1 MSFLKKLKTAIVIS
15 RPASWI
21 FGPAAYLLGLVIRGD
36 EFTLLNVV
44 QILLLSFPLG
54 FYMCGIN
61 DAYDIKTDRIN
72 KRKGN
77 ALWGATITEKDV
89 PWIKQASLLVVALIF
104 LSTLPTGNIAHILST
119 LFLLPIPYLYSA
131 PPVRLKARPVL
142 D

>member
-21 FGPAAYLLGLVIRGD
+21 FGPAAYLLGLVIGGD

-77 ALWGATITEKDV
+77 ALWGANITEKDV
-89 PWIKQASLLVVALIF
+89 AWIKQASLLVVVLIF
-104 LSTLPTGNIAHILST
+104 LAHVDISCVGVIEIVCVVD
-119 LFLLPIPYLYSA
+119 FQNDCVSCIW
-131 PPVRLKARPVL
+131 VV
-142 D
+142 